1 MVKKEVTTQHILQ
14 ALNEIDRIGV
24 PKRRQSTKFNLYH
37 DGKSYPPKYVLSLA
51 TKYAT
56 GKELE
61 ARDFSG
67 GDETNNFLSSHG
79 FTIREGSNQ
88 VKKK

>member
-1 MVKKEVTTQHILQ
+1 MVKKEVKTQDILQ
-14 ALNEIDRIGV
+14 ALKEIDRIGV
-24 PKRRQSTKFNLYH
+24 PKRRQATKYNLYH

-56 GKELE
+56 GQELE
-61 ARDFSG
+61 ASDFSG
-67 GDETNNFLSSHG
+67 GEETNDFLSSLG
-79 FTIREGSNQ
+79 FIIREGSIE

>member
-1 MVKKEVTTQHILQ
+1 MVKKEVTRQNILQ
-14 ALNEIDRIGV
+14 ALTEIDKSGV
-24 PKRRQSTKFNLYH
+24 PKRRQAKKYNLHY

-56 GKELE
+56 GQELE
-61 ARDFSG
+61 ASDFSG
-67 GDETNNFLSSHG
+67 GNETNTFLSSLG
-79 FTIREGSNQ
+79 FTIRIGSDE

>member
-1 MVKKEVTTQHILQ
+1 MVKKEVTNQDILQ
-14 ALNEIDRIGV
+14 ALHEIDKSGV
-24 PKRRQSTKFNLYH
+24 PKRRQAIKYNLYH

-61 ARDFSG
+61 ATDFSG
-67 GDETNNFLSSHG
+67 GDETNNFLSSLG
-79 FTIREGSNQ
+79 FTIREGSNE

>member
-1 MVKKEVTTQHILQ
+1 MVKKEVIKQHILQ

-24 PKRRQSTKFNLYH
+24 PKRRQATKFNLYH

-56 GKELE
+56 GQELE
-61 ARDFSG
+61 ASDFSG
-67 GDETNNFLSSHG
+67 GDETNNFLSSLG